1 MFSDVPK
8 ATQQGNGR
16 TRSDEI
22 SRFYLTLQYVMVP
35 PSKIASPN
43 YILSRSLEVNCC
55 CCRHGLSC
63 LVFCF
68 CDVSEHLLR
77 NYYLPGIILSILYVI
92 MCVISKWGY
101 IDGEITS
108 SFSSTLSSTYS
119 PSPPP
124 FFSPFTEGV
133 TKDKVFHKLPRVT
146 SWKRVALGF

>member
-1 MFSDVPK
+1 MSSDVPK

-22 SRFYLTLQYVMVP
+22 SRFFLTLQYVMVP
-35 PSKIASPN
+35 PSKIAPPS
-43 YILSRSLEVNCC
+43 YILSRSLEVSC

-77 NYYLPGIILSILYVI
+77 NYYLPGHYSKYFVCNNVCNLQMRLLSIF
-92 MCVISKWGY
+92 

-108 SFSSTLSSTYS
+108 SFSSTLSSAYS
-119 PSPPP
+119 LLLFCFPPLHRR
-124 FFSPFTEGV
+124 GNQ
-133 TKDKVFHKLPRVT
+133 R
-146 SWKRVALGF
+146 